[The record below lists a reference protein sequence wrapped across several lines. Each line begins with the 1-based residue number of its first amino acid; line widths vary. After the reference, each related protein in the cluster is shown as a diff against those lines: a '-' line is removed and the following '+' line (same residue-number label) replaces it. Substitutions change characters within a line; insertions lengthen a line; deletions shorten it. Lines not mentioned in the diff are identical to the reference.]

1 MSPKNAAIALFA
13 SRIAYGLTLM
23 LVPERITKR
32 WLGEDR
38 NTDAA
43 KVALRGLGAREVVLH
58 AGGLIAAQRGTPMRP
73 WIGASIAGDLVDI
86 VSTAAGRGG
95 LPEHAAPATLIVAGA
110 SAALSAAV
118 GAAAD
123 A

>member
-1 MSPKNAAIALFA
+1 MNRKTAAIVLFA
-13 SRIAYGLTLM
+13 SRIAYGVALM
-23 LVPERITKR
+23 LAPASITKR

-43 KVALRGLGAREVVLH
+43 KVALRALGAREVVLH
-58 AGGLIAAQRGTPMRP
+58 VGGLIAAQRGAPIRP
-73 WIGASIAGDLVDI
+73 WIGASIAGDVVDI

-95 LPEHAAPATLIVAGA
+95 LPDHAAPATLLVAGG